1 MSDDNFSKHI
11 YLILTLVYDLIHNN
25 KTTFIMKRI
34 LFLISVFTLLLT
46 ACEGPQG
53 PPGFDGLDGLDGTII
68 ASSAFEIEI
77 DFNAANN
84 FEFIEP
90 YGFTVLPSDVTL
102 VYILWDT
109 TSNGLDIWRLMPQ
122 TVTFGDGTL
131 VYNFDFT
138 QEDVRFFLDGTTD
151 FNTLDDVWTQGQVFR
166 VVVVPADNIDG
177 IDVSDINNVLTTNNI
192 QSIDFR

>member
-1 MSDDNFSKHI
+1 
-11 YLILTLVYDLIHNN
+11 
-25 KTTFIMKRI
+25 MKRI
-34 LFLISVFTLLLT
+34 LSLISVFALLLT
-46 ACEGPQG
+46 ACEGEPG
-53 PPGFDGLDGLDGTII
+53 PPGFDGLDGLDGAII

-109 TSNGLDIWRLMPQ
+109 SNGQDIWRLMPQ
-122 TVTFGDGTL
+122 TVTFSDGSL

-138 QEDVRFFLDGTTD
+138 QEDVRLFLDGTTD
-151 FNTLDDVWTQGQVFR
+151 FNALDNVWTQGQIFR
-166 VVVVPADNIDG
+166 VVVIPADNIDG
-177 IDVSDINNVLTTNNI
+177 IDVSNINAVLNANNI
-192 QSIDFR
+192 QSIDLR

>member
-1 MSDDNFSKHI
+1 
-11 YLILTLVYDLIHNN
+11 
-25 KTTFIMKRI
+25 MKRI
-34 LFLISVFTLLLT
+34 LSLISVFALLLT
-46 ACEGPQG
+46 ACEGEPG
-53 PPGFDGLDGLDGTII
+53 PPGFDGLDGLDGAII

-109 TSNGLDIWRLMPQ
+109 SNGQDIWRLMPQ
-122 TVTFGDGTL
+122 TVTFVDDSL

-138 QEDVRFFLDGTTD
+138 QQDVRLFLDGTTD
-151 FNTLDDVWTQGQVFR
+151 FNALDNVWTQGQIFR
-166 VVVVPADNIDG
+166 VVVIPADNIDG
-177 IDVSDINNVLTTNNI
+177 IDVSNINAVLNANNI
-192 QSIDFR
+192 QSIDLR